1 MVHVQRVNVANAIP
15 IPHLAFVF
23 LFRLFFQIIFTYMY
37 IGKSQEWQELF
48 FILDPKQLSPNL
60 VAPPAVHQ
68 PLQGVPA
75 AAHVL
80 QAPLLLQVRVVPQ
93 QLVQT

>member
-1 MVHVQRVNVANAIP
+1 MHLWYCKEVSSSMVHWANIAKDLLIS
-15 IPHLAFVF
+15 H
-23 LFRLFFQIIFTYMY
+23 
-37 IGKSQEWQELF
+37 S
-48 FILDPKQLSPNL
+48 DL